1 MSVSRQV
8 WFWLLFLAFFMLT
21 LYVLGGVLTPFVA
34 AMAVAYL
41 LDPVVDKLERAGLSR
56 TLATAMVTLG
66 FCLFVA
72 VLLVLLAPV
81 LVGQFIGFARQLPSY
96 LDLLRAKVPPL
107 IDLVR
112 DKLPAGLIERLESAA
127 VDYAAPAANWLAKVA
142 AGLIGGGMVLLDLA
156 SLIVITPV
164 VAFYLL
170 RDWDRLVARIDS
182 WLPRAHAETIRE
194 QGRTVDRTLSGFLR
208 GQSMVC
214 LIQGAIYG
222 VGLSLVGL
230 DFGLAIGLFTGL
242 IAFIPYFGMAIGMIV
257 AVALA
262 LVQFGT
268 WQSVGWVMLVF
279 GIGQFIES
287 YLLTPRLVGDRV
299 GLHPIWVIF
308 ALMAGGALFG
318 FVGVLLAVPASAV
331 IGVGVR
337 FALARYLASPFYL
350 GRGAGGGAEGAAG
363 DPGGGAGAT

>member
-1 MSVSRQV
+1 MSASRHA
-8 WFWLLFLAFFMLT
+8 WFWLVFLALFTLI

-41 LDPVVDKLERAGLSR
+41 LDPVVDRLERAGLSR
-56 TLATAMVTLG
+56 TLATALVTLG
-66 FCLFVA
+66 FCVFAALV
-72 VLLVLLAPV
+72 LVLLAPV
-81 LVGQFIGFARQLPSY
+81 LVGQLIGFAKNLPGY
-96 LDLLRAKVPPL
+96 LELLRAKVPPL
-107 IDLVR
+107 IDFVR

-127 VDYAAPAANWLAKVA
+127 VDYAAPAVDWLAKVA
-142 AGLIGGGMVLLDLA
+142 AGLIGGGMVLLDLV

-170 RDWDRLVARIDS
+170 RDWDRLVARVDS
-182 WLPRAHAETIRE
+182 WLPREHAETIRG
-194 QGRTVDRTLSGFLR
+194 QVRAVDDTLSGFLR

-222 VGLSLVGL
+222 MGLSLVGL

-242 IAFIPYFGMAIGMIV
+242 IAFIPYFGMAIGMLI

-268 WQSVGWVMLVF
+268 WQSAGWVMLVF
-279 GIGQFIES
+279 GVGQFIES
-287 YLLTPRLVGDRV
+287 YFLTPRMVGDRV

-318 FVGVLLAVPASAV
+318 FVGVLLAVPAAAV

-337 FALARYLASPFYL
+337 FALSRYLDSPFYL
-350 GRGAGGGAEGAAG
+350 GRGAAGAAEGG
-363 DPGGGAGAT
+363 TDDGAGAA